1 MDALLGQLEP
11 GKRNGK
17 NCEVL
22 LVLGSYAGTKPQIPS
37 SSRKGLNVIISIL
50 QVGKQL

>member
-17 NCEVL
+17 NCE
-22 LVLGSYAGTKPQIPS
+22 VLGSYAGTKPQIPS